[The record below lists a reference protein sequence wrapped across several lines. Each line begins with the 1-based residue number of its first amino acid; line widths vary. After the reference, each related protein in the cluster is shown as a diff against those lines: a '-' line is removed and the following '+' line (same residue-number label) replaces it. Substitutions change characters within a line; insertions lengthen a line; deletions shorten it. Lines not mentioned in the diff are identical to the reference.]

1 MLSVAKSMGNNG
13 KEYTNI
19 MSINPVPAAIK
30 KAGLPE
36 GFNKLAMFVIE
47 NPDMELFETFGN
59 SLKEKIQ
66 GSPEWRAR
74 NGGQQPVSKPSPAG
88 SGFDDM
94 DDDIPF

>member
-1 MLSVAKSMGNNG
+1 V
-13 KEYTNI
+13 
-19 MSINPVPAAIK
+19 AIK

-59 SLKEKIQ
+59 GLKEKIAS
-66 GSPEWRAR
+66 SPEWRAR
-74 NGGQQPVSKPSPAG
+74 NGDIPANKPGSEG

-94 DDDIPF
+94 DDDISFN

>member
-1 MLSVAKSMGNNG
+1 
-13 KEYTNI
+13 
-19 MSINPVPAAIK
+19 
-30 KAGLPE
+30 
-36 GFNKLAMFVIE
+36 MFVIE

-74 NGGQQPVSKPSPAG
+74 SGDMPSGNKPAG

>member
-1 MLSVAKSMGNNG
+1 
-13 KEYTNI
+13 
-19 MSINPVPAAIK
+19 
-30 KAGLPE
+30 
-36 GFNKLAMFVIE
+36 MFVIE

-66 GSPEWRAR
+66 SSPEWRAR
-74 NGGQQPVSKPSPAG
+74 NGDMPAAGKPAPAG

>member
-1 MLSVAKSMGNNG
+1 MITAAKSLGGNG

-19 MSINPVPAAIK
+19 VSINPVPVAIK

-36 GFNKLAMFVIE
+36 GFNKPGIFVISE
-47 NPDMELFETFGN
+47 PDMELFGTF
-59 SLKEKIQ
+59 SDYLKEKIQ
-66 GSPEWRAR
+66 GSPEWRSSNQALA
-74 NGGQQPVSKPSPAG
+74 SKPGSTG